1 MKFKS
6 LLIALLSVLVLSSC
20 GTAKKVGISNDYT
33 NGSMTGS
40 VISKL
45 NSEYEKFGSI
55 DLSNVQ
61 NILNLSSLNS
71 SLVSL
76 KGDISNQTVKDFST
90 GLEVGSLSLVNNDNV
105 KAVVSGLTKLV
116 NSDFTSVTR
125 LLEKGKV
132 NVPEVLQMKG
142 DIESILDLLKK

>member
-1 MKFKS
+1 MKIKS
-6 LLIALLSVLVLSSC
+6 LFIALLSVVVLSSC
-20 GTAKKVGISNDYT
+20 GIAKKAGISNDYT

-45 NSEYEKFGSI
+45 NSEYEKLGSI

-61 NILNLSSLNS
+61 NILNLSSLSS
-71 SLVSL
+71 SLISL

-90 GLEVGSLSLVNNDNV
+90 GLEVGSLNLINNGNV

-116 NSDFTSVTR
+116 NSDFSSVTR
-125 LLEKGKV
+125 LLEKGKT
-132 NVPEVLQMKG
+132 NVPEVLQMKA